1 MLAAAADARIRC
13 AVTLA
18 AAETNPSSAA
28 ASTTVQFPLRA
39 IVGSADTI
47 VAPST
52 TINQYNNC
60 DAPRQFVNVTGA
72 SHCGFVDTSFF
83 GCDSISLPR
92 AEQLAMTR
100 ALLVDFF
107 DAHLKR
113 DSSAFAICWN
123 APPPAGVNITRDART
138 TVALANVALSGSI
151 GDELTTTLTVTNAGP
166 DATAIRPRVVGSTST
181 VSFEPTESAT
191 LAAGANAVFTVRV
204 TSAAVLSEALRIDA
218 VRVRDGAGI
227 ASTLSVEFTAASN
240 PADLDGD
247 GSIGG
252 SDLAILLSA
261 WGSCKACAADLDG
274 NGDVGAADLAIV
286 LSAWNS

>member
-1 MLAAAADARIRC
+1 
-13 AVTLA
+13 
-18 AAETNPSSAA
+18 
-28 ASTTVQFPLRA
+28 
-39 IVGSADTI
+39 
-47 VAPST
+47 
-52 TINQYNNC
+52 
-60 DAPRQFVNVTGA
+60 
-72 SHCGFVDTSFF
+72 
-83 GCDSISLPR
+83 
-92 AEQLAMTR
+92 
-100 ALLVDFF
+100 
-107 DAHLKR
+107 
-113 DSSAFAICWN
+113 
-123 APPPAGVNITRDART
+123 
-138 TVALANVALSGSI
+138 
-151 GDELTTTLTVTNAGP
+151 
-166 DATAIRPRVVGSTST
+166 
-181 VSFEPTESAT
+181 
-191 LAAGANAVFTVRV
+191 VFTVRV